1 MLLSW
6 IVENWIRNFKKNVY
20 QMGRFLIA
28 YWLFKMV
35 CDVTIL
41 VEICDVKDGECVMQE
56 NQNIVFVAL
65 HFVFLRFKFWH
76 SLYIYSLFAVLQ
88 EWWTTVAAYS
98 WTFKLNTRYCSSQ
111 KMSSSEP
118 WLFWDLYIEN
128 VLGYFCSNL

>member
-1 MLLSW
+1 
-6 IVENWIRNFKKNVY
+6 
-20 QMGRFLIA
+20 MGRFLIA

-128 VLGYFCSNL
+128 VLGYLCSNL

>member
-1 MLLSW
+1 MLNAKKNLLLSW

-65 HFVFLRFKFWH
+65 HFVFLRFKF
-76 SLYIYSLFAVLQ
+76 
-88 EWWTTVAAYS
+88 
-98 WTFKLNTRYCSSQ
+98 
-111 KMSSSEP
+111 
-118 WLFWDLYIEN
+118 
-128 VLGYFCSNL
+128 